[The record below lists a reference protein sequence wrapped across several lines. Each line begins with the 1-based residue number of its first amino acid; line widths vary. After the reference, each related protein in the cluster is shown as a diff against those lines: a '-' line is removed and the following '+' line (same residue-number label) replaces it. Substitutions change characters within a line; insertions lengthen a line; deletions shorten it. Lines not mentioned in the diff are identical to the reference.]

1 MSWQAIGL
9 LLFGALAVA
18 LTFLALAGYSRVEV
32 VPGAIVPD
40 KGVAQIVAQRSGI
53 VNEVGVSEGQQV
65 PAGALLIAVRAEEDQ
80 RGGVSAAERVQE
92 AIALQD
98 QNLAAQVDL
107 ARRAADAQQAQIAV
121 QRSGISIEID
131 QLQSQI
137 ELQRSLVDSA
147 RRDYDRAREIAA
159 RGFISERDLQVRE
172 DAYLARQQQMLQL
185 QQTLSG
191 RRSALAEAM
200 RAGNQLAAQAGSQ
213 MAMIAADRAQVA
225 QQAASTRGA
234 RSYVL
239 RAPVAGQV
247 TALVAREGQAV
258 AQGST
263 LLNIVPKGA
272 KLRAELYIPST
283 AIGFVEP
290 GQDVRLAIDAFP
302 YQRFGTVPATVRTV
316 SRSAVVRSGAGGNP
330 VPVYIVVAELDRTSI
345 SAFGTSQSL
354 VAGMSLTARIIAER
368 QSLLEW
374 LFEPLYAV
382 RNR

>member
-239 RAPVAGQV
+239 RA
-247 TALVAREGQAV
+247 T
-258 AQGST
+258 
-263 LLNIVPKGA
+263 
-272 KLRAELYIPST
+272 
-283 AIGFVEP
+283 
-290 GQDVRLAIDAFP
+290 
-302 YQRFGTVPATVRTV
+302 
-316 SRSAVVRSGAGGNP
+316 SAV
-330 VPVYIVVAELDRTSI
+330 T
-345 SAFGTSQSL
+345 
-354 VAGMSLTARIIAER
+354 
-368 QSLLEW
+368 
-374 LFEPLYAV
+374 
-382 RNR
+382 